1 MVIPKAG
8 FLELNLK
15 QIPAQYDG
23 QWTAIYVED
32 GTARADST
40 VAGVVE
46 VDMLIEGRK
55 ADMCGRYGCMQ
66 RRGKVIYR
74 SRPPTAVTQHVL
86 FTDYRSSSKLELDIG
101 LRLLLAPREELGR
114 NTRSSLRRR
123 FHRSLDANPDV
134 SDPAPG

>member
-1 MVIPKAG
+1 M
-8 FLELNLK
+8 
-15 QIPAQYDG
+15 
-23 QWTAIYVED
+23 
-32 GTARADST
+32 
-40 VAGVVE
+40 
-46 VDMLIEGRK
+46 
-55 ADMCGRYGCMQ
+55 YG
-66 RRGKVIYR
+66 

-101 LRLLLAPREELGR
+101 LRLLLAPRDKFGR